1 MDRDAFDGVMAS
13 LDPPMA
19 VVTAATDGRDSR
31 DGSDRERAGC
41 LVGFH
46 AQASIDPP
54 QHAVWLSKA
63 NHTYRVALLAEHL
76 GVHLLAD
83 TEADRDLA
91 ERFGSLSGDDT
102 DKFAGLDV
110 DSGPGGVPVLARCVH
125 RLVVRRVAI
134 VDVGGDHVCFVT
146 EPVAATSAGR
156 FRPLR
161 LAAVTDLEPGHAA
174 GERPQPP
181 TERAA
186 PH

>member
-1 MDRDAFDGVMAS
+1 MDREAFDRVMAS

-19 VVTAATDGRDSR
+19 IVTAATGSR
-31 DGSDRERAGC
+31 DGSAGERAGC

-46 AQASIDPP
+46 VQSSIDPP

-76 GVHLLAD
+76 GIHLLTD

-91 ERFGSLSGDDT
+91 ERFGALSGDDT

-110 DSGPGGVPVLARCVH
+110 ESGPGGVPVLARCAH
-125 RLVVRRVAI
+125 RLVLRRVAV
-134 VDVGGDHVCFVT
+134 VDVGGDHVCFVA
-146 EPVAATSAGR
+146 EPIDATSSGT

-161 LAAVTDLEPGHAA
+161 LAAVSDLVPGHAA
-174 GERPQPP
+174 EERPQPP

-186 PH
+186 PR